1 MDLVCKWIENMCW
14 HKYSTWDESKTNKSN
29 IQYFEVWDLVD
40 SGIRRTHS
48 EAKISQRKWWSQ
60 KKVLHASLIFS
71 VVSSSYSHGTKTLW
85 ASFKYFIVVF
95 WAQNL
100 TAVQQFLFF
109 DINASP
115 CINLFLDSDSFYNC
129 IPHFSSERS
138 N

>member
-48 EAKISQRKWWSQ
+48 EAKITQRKWWLQ
-60 KKVLHASLIFS
+60 KKVLHASLIIS
-71 VVSSSYSHGTKTLW
+71 VVISSYRYGTKTLGH
-85 ASFKYFIVVF
+85 SFEYLIVVF
-95 WAQNL
+95 WVQNL

-115 CINLFLDSDSFYNC
+115 RINVFIDSDSFYNC
-129 IPHFSSERS
+129 IPHFSSEHS